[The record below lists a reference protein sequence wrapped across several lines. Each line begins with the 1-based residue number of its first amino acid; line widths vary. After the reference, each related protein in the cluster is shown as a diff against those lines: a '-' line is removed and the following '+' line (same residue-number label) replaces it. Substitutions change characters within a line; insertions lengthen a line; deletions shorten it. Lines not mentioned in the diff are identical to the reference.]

1 MKKTLIAVATLFLVI
16 TAIVILGNVITI
28 GEKMTKVF
36 GTPYLEYAFYLLLFV
51 VLMWLVAYP
60 MYRIHTAPEFPIL
73 DVNAYD
79 TEAQNASLSVV
90 PSSGATGVSRAAT
103 DVAAA
108 PQRGANPP
116 FATEGEGSGVVAKK
130 KSEAQAFKSLY
141 SFARRISSN
150 CYYLPEHYRPKHEE
164 ELQQQLAE
172 IHKQRDV
179 VALKDFVQKEVDVR
193 IKCIDRRIM
202 NYGSKVFIVTAISQ
216 SDRFDALTTLVLN
229 YRMIDDIIRAS
240 GFRPTRAQLIKQYGR
255 ILAAAFLSYFVSS
268 SLDSDGVTIA
278 LGDSTADSLD
288 GAATDG
294 LADSLDNIDF
304 DIADV
309 DLAAFDLG
317 DVDLSN
323 VDYTKLFKSIKI
335 PGIAINSILDGIA
348 NTIMTLRIG
357 YVTKSYLTKGPKALK
372 GKRGAQVRK
381 EAMKN
386 ALLNFPKLLRDAP
399 ERLGKG
405 AWSKILVLLQKVYK
419 TKEEESQRDP
429 LLREGGAR
437 GGSEE
442 NGEQGNTSRH
452 HSFFRFFHW

>member
-73 DVNAYD
+73 DVDAYD

-116 FATEGEGSGVVAKK
+116 FATEGEGSVVVAKEGVVAKK

-278 LGDSTADSLD
+278 LGDSAADSLD

-419 TKEEESQRDP
+419 TKEEDATASDK
-429 LLREGGAR
+429 AS
-437 GGSEE
+437 SEQ
-442 NGEQGNTSRH
+442 EQTDGNTSRH

>member
-1 MKKTLIAVATLFLVI
+1 MHLPRISVYLRAKQPMPMKKTLIAVATLFLVI

-36 GTPYLEYAFYLLLFV
+36 GTPYLEYAFYLFLFV

-73 DVNAYD
+73 DVDANE
-79 TEAQNASLSVV
+79 TEDEDPEVFPKQ
-90 PSSGATGVSRAAT
+90 
-103 DVAAA
+103 
-108 PQRGANPP
+108 
-116 FATEGEGSGVVAKK
+116 
-130 KSEAQAFKSLY
+130 LY
-141 SFARRISSN
+141 RFARRISSN

-268 SLDSDGVTIA
+268 TLDSDGVTIA
-278 LGDSTADSLD
+278 LGDSAADSLD

-381 EAMKN
+381 EAMKS

-419 TKEEESQRDP
+419 TKEEEVQHDC
-429 LLREGGAR
+429 
-437 GGSEE
+437 EE
-442 NGEQGNTSRH
+442 NVEQDNTSRH